1 MTSKNL
7 AVLGHPI
14 DHSLSPVLH
23 AAAYRVLGLDWAYG
37 RQDLT
42 EDQLDGYVSTRDA
55 TWVGLS
61 LTMPLKYRA
70 TELADVVDE
79 ASALTGACNT
89 LLFDPETQR
98 VQGFNTDVPA
108 LASVIRES
116 ATGAPDAV
124 SIVGGG
130 ATAVSAVVA
139 ASRAGAL
146 SADIFVRDTTRASNA
161 VVAGHACGINV
172 AVHHLSD
179 FAESSRNDVSIMTLP
194 GSVDLDLAQAG
205 AENRI
210 LIDVAYSPWPTS
222 RAQQWQASGGR
233 IVGGLHML
241 VRQAVLQ
248 VRVFVSGSADVA
260 LGREDDVRRAM
271 SDAVGLGALFD
282 DR

>member
-23 AAAYRVLGLDWAYG
+23 AAAYQVLGLDWAYG

-42 EDQLDGYVSTRDA
+42 EDQLDAYVSTRDD

-79 ASALTGACNT
+79 ATAITGACNT
-89 LLFDPETQR
+89 LVFDHETQR

-116 ATGAPDAV
+116 VAGAPEAV

-139 ASRAGAL
+139 ASRAGAR
-146 SADIFVRDTTRASNA
+146 SADIFVRDTNRASNA

-172 AVHHLSD
+172 SVHHLSD
-179 FAESSRNDVSIMTLP
+179 FATISRNDVSITTLP
-194 GSVDLDLAQAG
+194 GPVGLDLSQTA
-205 AENRI
+205 AEDRI

-260 LGREDDVRRAM
+260 LDREDEVRTAM
-271 SDAVGLGALFD
+271 SHAVGLGALFD
-282 DR
+282 VR

>member
-1 MTSKNL
+1 MTSKQL

-23 AAAYRVLGLDWAYG
+23 AAAYGVLGLDWAYG

-42 EDQLDGYVSTRDA
+42 EVQLDEYVTSRDE
-55 TWVGLS
+55 TWIGLS

-70 TELADVVDE
+70 AEIADVVDD
-79 ASALTGACNT
+79 ATAITGACNT
-89 LLFDPETQR
+89 LVFDHETR
-98 VQGFNTDVPA
+98 RLQGLNTDVPA

-116 ATGAPDAV
+116 VAGAPEAV

-139 ASRAGAL
+139 ASRAGART
-146 SADIFVRDTTRASNA
+146 ADIYVRDTTRASNA

-172 AVHHLSD
+172 SVHHLSD
-179 FAESSRNDVSIMTLP
+179 FATLSTNDVSIMTLP
-194 GSVDLDLAQAG
+194 GSVDLDLSQTAADD
-205 AENRI
+205 RI
-210 LIDVAYSPWPTS
+210 LIDVAYSPWHTS

-248 VRVFVSGSADVA
+248 VRVFLSASPDVA
-260 LGREDDVRRAM
+260 LDREDEVRTAM
-271 SDAVGLGALFD
+271 SLAVGLGELFD